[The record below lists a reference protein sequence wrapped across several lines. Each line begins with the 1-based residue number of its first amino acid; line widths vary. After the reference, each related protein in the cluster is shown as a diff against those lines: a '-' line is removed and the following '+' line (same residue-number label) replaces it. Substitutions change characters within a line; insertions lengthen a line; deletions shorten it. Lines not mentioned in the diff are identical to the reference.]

1 MRALVTGGRGFAGAH
16 LAQELTARGHDTIVL
31 DRRDG
36 FDVTDRDAVHHR
48 FAALRPDVVYH
59 LAALTHVGESWSAGH
74 SVWRVNA
81 EGTLNVLDAARDASV
96 RRVVVVGSAEEYGRA
111 ADASPRIAEDAA
123 LRPQSPYAVSK
134 VAADYL
140 ALQAWLGH
148 GLETIRVRPFNH
160 TGAGQS
166 PRFVIPALAARVA
179 RAEREGTDAVVV
191 GNLDAVR
198 ELLDVRDVARAY
210 AALAEL
216 GAPGD
221 VYNVC
226 SGVGH
231 RIGDVAERLLAMAS
245 RPLQLV
251 VDPDLARPI
260 DTPRLVG
267 DPTKLAAATGWRAER
282 PLDDTLQWV
291 LDAARAAV

>member
-1 MRALVTGGRGFAGAH
+1 MRAIITGGRGFAGAH
-16 LAQELTARGHDTIVL
+16 LAQELAARGNETIVL

-59 LAALTHVGESWSAGH
+59 LAALTHVGESWSAAH

-81 EGTLNVLDAARDASV
+81 EGTMNVLDAARDASV
-96 RRVVVVGSAEEYGRA
+96 RRVIVVGSAEEYGRA
-111 ADASPRIAEDAA
+111 AGTSPHLSEDAP
-123 LRPQSPYAVSK
+123 LLPVSPYAVSK

-179 RAEREGTDAVVV
+179 RAERERTDAVVV

-198 ELLDVRDVARAY
+198 ELLDVRDVACAY
-210 AALAEL
+210 ASLADN
-216 GAPGD
+216 GAPGE

-226 SGVGH
+226 TGVGH
-231 RIGDVAERLLAMAS
+231 RIGDVAERLLAMAA

-251 VDPDLARPI
+251 VDPALTRPI
-260 DTPRLVG
+260 ETPRLVG
-267 DPTKLAAATGWRAER
+267 DPAKLAAATGWRAEHA
-282 PLDDTLQWV
+282 LDATLQWV
-291 LDAARAAV
+291 LDAARAEL